1 MARRSAEHAAEEPR
15 RQPRRAPQKPTVPVF
30 FGPGEGPEGEAIA
43 AVAAKPRATAA
54 TRQRAGSRSKSLV
67 GRGRPGRPIVPR
79 MPVRAEDGTLFRP
92 RAKGSRGEQPA
103 VQLGPLTSQLPL
115 ARTVAVLPYNDIT
128 ASLGKLIRQYRSH
141 LAAAER
147 IWQQLETLE
156 KGLRDLVVEDETLD
170 GTGD

>member
-1 MARRSAEHAAEEPR
+1 MARRAAQIGAEEPR
-15 RQPRRAPQKPTVPVF
+15 RQPRRAPHKPTVPVF

-43 AVAAKPRATAA
+43 AVAAKP
-54 TRQRAGSRSKSLV
+54 RAGSRSKSLV

-156 KGLRDLVVEDETLD
+156 KGLRDLVVEGEDMD
-170 GTGD
+170 GAGA